1 MTSPGRGPML
11 NAAERLLAAAAATR
25 AVGLSVFGR
34 MPADLQQL
42 VLEDHRDVSVES
54 GHRFMGRDQ
63 PAPHRTGLVVSG
75 LLRMYVEA
83 PDGRQINFRYASAGY
98 FLGAAATV
106 GGAPAHVSAGVEA
119 VTPSRVLFLNQER
132 LRALAHSEA
141 AVGWALL
148 EQMAAYQR
156 DLLHMFAGTAFG
168 SIRQRVAMHLLNLAT
183 SDVQDGASTSNVGNE
198 LSAPVTQQSLADAV
212 GTTRRP
218 VARAL
223 AELLDCG
230 AIRTQRNRIVLLN
243 PELLAAETQATGVSL
258 EPEESPGEL
267 REA

>member
-1 MTSPGRGPML
+1 L
-11 NAAERLLAAAAATR
+11 ERLERAAAATR

-34 MPADLQQL
+34 LAPELQER
-42 VLEDHRDVSVES
+42 VLHDHRDASVES
-54 GHRFMGRDQ
+54 GHHFMGREQ
-63 PAPHRTGLVVSG
+63 PAPYRTGLVVSG

-83 PDGRQINFRYASAGY
+83 PDGRQINFRYAAAGY

-106 GGAPAHVSAGVEA
+106 GGAPAQVSAGVEA

-148 EQMAAYQR
+148 EQMATYQR

-183 SDVQDGASTSNVGNE
+183 TGTTEGRNASEAVP

-212 GTTRRP
+212 GTTTRS

-223 AELLDCG
+223 AELVDCG
-230 AIRTQRNRIVLLN
+230 AIRTQRSQIILLS
-243 PELLAAETQATGVSL
+243 PERLAAETQATGVFPA
-258 EPEESPGEL
+258 PEESPPEL